1 MRPPGYQAPV
11 KRKPVGAEM
20 RVKKVWQAE
29 SSSVREEG
37 KKLLVLNYL
46 AQLVT
51 RYL

>member
-1 MRPPGYQAPV
+1 MHPSGYQTPV
-11 KRKPVGAEM
+11 ERKPVGAEM
-20 RVKKVWQAE
+20 RVKKVWQVE
-29 SSSVREEG
+29 SGSVREEG